1 MKHVP
6 TATDEP
12 LWREIAYG
20 DPVALMRRFAGQR
33 DLTFLDSAVQQGE
46 LGRYSYIAADPFET
60 FTLAEVE
67 SGEAALARLD
77 RRLARWKLS
86 PVNGLP
92 PFQGGFAG
100 YIAYEFA
107 RLLEPQIKAR
117 TPPPDIPPITLHA
130 YDTIIAFDHHAR
142 RCWIIS
148 TGFPETGQQERI
160 ARAERRIAE
169 IEALCLA
176 RAPDLA
182 GDNLIE
188 GWRSN
193 FTRSDYEAA
202 VQRTIDYILAGD
214 IFQAN
219 ISQRFSALMPASFDP
234 LAFYLALRAHNPATF
249 GAWLDYGAVK
259 IASSS
264 PERLVSFDGALAEAR
279 PIKGTRRRDPDAGV
293 DAMLKA
299 ELLASRKDRAENVMI
314 VDLLRNDLS
323 RVAEPGS
330 VQVPVLCGL
339 ETYASVHHLTSVVTG
354 RLANDRTRG
363 DLIAACFPGGSI
375 TGAPKIRAQEIIAE
389 IENVPRNI
397 YCGSIGFLSFT
408 GPMDLNI
415 AIRTVLFHEGNAH
428 FQGGGGITA
437 KSSPSDEYEETLAKV
452 TRIAAS
458 FEKFRPALRPPPTI

>member
-6 TATDEP
+6 ASTDQP

-20 DPVALMRRFAGQR
+20 DPALLLSRFAGQR
-33 DLTFLDSAVQQGE
+33 DLTFLDSALQQGE

-60 FTLAEVE
+60 FTLAE
-67 SGEAALARLD
+67 GEGGLAALARLD
-77 RRLARWKLS
+77 RRLKRWSLTRS
-86 PVNGLP
+86 AELP

-107 RLLEPQIKAR
+107 RLLEPQIKAK
-117 TPPPDIPPITLHA
+117 TPPPDIPPIALHA
-130 YDTIIAFDHHAR
+130 YDTIVAFDHHAK

-148 TGFPETGQQERI
+148 TGFPETDPEARILRAEQRI
-160 ARAERRIAE
+160 ADVEQ
-169 IEALCLA
+169 LCLT
-176 RAPDLA
+176 PEPPLA
-182 GDNLIE
+182 GDHVIG
-188 GWRSN
+188 GWQSN
-193 FTRSDYEAA
+193 FTRPDYEAA
-202 VQRTIDYILAGD
+202 IQRTIDYILAGD

-219 ISQRFSALMPASFDP
+219 IAQRFYAAIPASFDAI
-234 LAFYLALRAHNPATF
+234 AFYLNLRRLNPATF

-264 PERLVSFDGALAEAR
+264 PERLISFDGSLAEAR
-279 PIKGTRRRDPDAGV
+279 PIKGTRRRDANASIDAE
-293 DAMLKA
+293 LKA

-323 RVAEPGS
+323 RVAEPGT

-354 RLANDRTRG
+354 RLAPDKSRG

-375 TGAPKIRAQEIIAE
+375 TGAPKMRAQEIIAE
-389 IENVPRNI
+389 IERVPRNV

-408 GPMDLNI
+408 GQMDLNI
-415 AIRTVLFHEGNAH
+415 AIRTVLFHEGHAQ

-437 KSSPSDEYEETLAKV
+437 KSSPAEEYEETLTKV
-452 TRIAAS
+452 TRIEAS
-458 FEKFRPALRPPPTI
+458 FAT

>member
-6 TATDEP
+6 STTDEP

-20 DPVALMRRFAGQR
+20 DPVAVMRRFAGQR

-60 FTLAEVE
+60 FTLAEGE
-67 SGEAALARLD
+67 SGGAALARLD
-77 RRLARWKLS
+77 RRLARWKLAHA
-86 PVNGLP
+86 PGLP

-107 RLLEPQIKAR
+107 RLLEPQIRMR
-117 TPPPDIPPITLHA
+117 TPAPDIPPIALHA
-130 YDTIIAFDHHAR
+130 YDTILAFDHHTR
-142 RCWIIS
+142 RCWIIA
-148 TGFPETGQQERI
+148 TGFPETGQPERI
-160 ARAERRIAE
+160 ARAEQRIAE
-169 IEALCLA
+169 FEALCQ
-176 RAPDLA
+176 APEPALA
-182 GDNLIE
+182 GDNLIA

-193 FTRSDYEAA
+193 FSRPDYEAA

-219 ISQRFSALMPASFDP
+219 ISQRFSAAIPAGFNP
-234 LAFYLALRAHNPATF
+234 LAYYLGLRLRNPATF

-264 PERLVSFDGALAEAR
+264 PERLISFDGALAEAR
-279 PIKGTRRRDPDAGV
+279 PIKGTRRRDPDSGI
-293 DAMLKA
+293 DAELKA

-323 RVAEPGS
+323 RVAEPGT

-354 RLANDRTRG
+354 RLAAGRTRG

-389 IENVPRNI
+389 IEKVPRNI

-408 GPMDLNI
+408 GPLDLNI
-415 AIRTVLFHEGNAH
+415 AIRTVLFHGGQAH

-437 KSSPSDEYEETLAKV
+437 KSQPADEYEETLAKV
-452 TRIAAS
+452 NRIAAS
-458 FEKFRPALRPPPTI
+458 FEKRGAP